1 MVVSAP
7 QIPKDDI
14 EAAAQQTVQDEN
26 APADGDKRSTSD
38 RYEGQTY
45 EQRLYGYVVSQPD
58 DPCGGALSDFH
69 ELSRVNIQH
78 LRNELAKYGEVMVID
93 KAAPQDIEHVE
104 DLLHRYS
111 KCV

>member
-1 MVVSAP
+1 MAGSAP
-7 QIPKDDI
+7 QLPENDI
-14 EAAAQQTVQDEN
+14 EAAAQHPIPDNN

-45 EQRLYGYVVSQPD
+45 EQRLYGCVDSQPD
-58 DPCGGALSDFH
+58 DLRGGALSDFH
-69 ELSRVNIQH
+69 KLSQVNIQH
-78 LRNELAKYGEVMVID
+78 LRNELAKYGEVMVTD